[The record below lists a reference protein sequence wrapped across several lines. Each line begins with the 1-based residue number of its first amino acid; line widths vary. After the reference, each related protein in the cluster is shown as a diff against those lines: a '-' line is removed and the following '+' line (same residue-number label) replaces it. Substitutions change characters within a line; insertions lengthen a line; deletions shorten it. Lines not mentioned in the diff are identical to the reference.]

1 MSEQDLFRTGE
12 ELTLISSRAMFLEM
26 EDSG

>member
-12 ELTLISSRAMFLEM
+12 ELTLIGSRAMFLEM